1 MLANRAA
8 RCAARTRCS
17 PRGQAKRAHPCDF
30 HNVSCCSK
38 LKTQKSPPVFQRR
51 GRFLRLRLYHALGGK
66 RRAGGLLAFRP
77 AWAGKAGRADKRA
90 RSSLRQF
97 GRRAAIIPTSPCG
110 RSQRVGALIA
120 LPTFWTGVLQTGG
133 RRLFLRQEWRA
144 GAKGADGSSDEMR
157 GRCVELKYPLQAKS
171 KGGDSDGMRGWCVES
186 RGTPVRKS
194 GHARCSLRK
203 AKRFPDAVKAM
214 FARPPV
220 ALQYH
225 AHARK
230 LRHFAAR
237 GKSRPERA

>member
-1 MLANRAA
+1 MPAKRAA

-30 HNVSCCSK
+30 HNVSCCRK

-51 GRFLRLRLYHALGGK
+51 GRFLRLRLCHALGGK
-66 RRAGGLLAFRP
+66 RRAGGLLDLSS
-77 AWAGKAGRADKRA
+77 RADRQSRA
-90 RSSLRQF
+90 RGQTSAVIAPTIWQAGGDYSYFTLRAF
-97 GRRAAIIPTSPCG
+97 STRWRFD
-110 RSQRVGALIA
+110 R
-120 LPTFWTGVLQTGG
+120 FWTGVLQTGE
-133 RRLFLRQEWRA
+133 RRLFFCQEWRA
-144 GAKGADGSSDEMR
+144 GAKGAGGASDEMR
-157 GRCVELKYPLQAKS
+157 GRCVELKYPSQAQP
-171 KGGDSDGMRGWCVES
+171 KGGDSDGMRARYRES

-220 ALQYH
+220 ALQCH